1 MICLFLFLKERIRKL
16 ENHLEEHRELLT
28 KANEQIELNN
38 QEMQRI
44 KEEASRNLGGSFD
57 DDSDPIDDRDE
68 DERQMRE
75 IVEQFEVEIT
85 TTKINQ

>member
-1 MICLFLFLKERIRKL
+1 M
-16 ENHLEEHRELLT
+16 EEHRELLT

-75 IVEQFEVEIT
+75 IVEQFEVDIKNNESI
-85 TTKINQ
+85 INGLLIIYLRVFFF